1 MTTKTLHERS
11 IHIDAPVEKVFDYMK
26 DPHHF
31 LEAFP
36 EEDRSNMAI
45 SEVNLTAEGVGS
57 TFSMVGR
64 MFLFHVKWVLTRE
77 EYVPNKRIVDHA
89 NLGGVW
95 TSTFEPDETGTT
107 LSLAFGWS
115 TRVPLVGQVA
125 DRVGWN
131 GDADLEIM
139 LANVKKA
146 IET

>member
-11 IHIDAPVEKVFDYMK
+11 VHIDAPVEKVFDYMK

-36 EEDRSNMAI
+36 EKDRSNMAVT
-45 SEVNLTAEGVGS
+45 EVNLTPDGVGS

-64 MFLFHVKWVLTRE
+64 MFLVHLTWVFTRE
-77 EYVPNKRIVDHA
+77 EYTANQRIVDHA

-95 TSTFEPDETGTT
+95 TSTFEPDATGTT

-115 TRVPLVGQVA
+115 SRVPLVGQVA
-125 DRVGWN
+125 DRLGWD
-131 GDADLEIM
+131 GDTDLDLM